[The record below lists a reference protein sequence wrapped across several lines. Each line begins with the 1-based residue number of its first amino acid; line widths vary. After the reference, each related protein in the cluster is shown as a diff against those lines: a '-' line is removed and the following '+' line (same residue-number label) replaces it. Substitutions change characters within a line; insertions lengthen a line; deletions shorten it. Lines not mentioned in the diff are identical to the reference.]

1 MIIVLEEVL
10 YPAGQ
15 STHTV
20 AFSTTGEPSPPLVS
34 FRLFEAYRPATQL
47 EQLAFP
53 CAEICPA
60 PHGSQSSMDEEYFD
74 EISVMYVPAG
84 HISQLS

>member
-1 MIIVLEEVL
+1 MNILLEEVI

-20 AFSTTGEPSPPLVS
+20 AFSTTGETSPPLVS
-34 FRLFEAYRPATQL
+34 FRLFEAYRPAAQL

-53 CAEICPA
+53 RAEICPA
-60 PHGSQSSMDEEYFD
+60 PHASQSSMDEEVFD

-84 HISQLS
+84 HISQPS

>member
-1 MIIVLEEVL
+1 MIIALEEVL

-20 AFSTTGEPSPPLVS
+20 AFATTGEPSPPLVS
-34 FRLFEAYRPATQL
+34 VRLFEAYRPAAQL
-47 EQLAFP
+47 AQLAFP
-53 CAEICPA
+53 RAEICPA
-60 PHGSQSSMDEEYFD
+60 PHGSQFSMDEEYFD
-74 EISVMYVPAG
+74 EIFVMYVPAR

>member
-1 MIIVLEEVL
+1 MIIVLEEVI

-20 AFSTTGEPSPPLVS
+20 AFSITGEPIPPLLS
-34 FRLFEAYRPATQL
+34 LASLEAYRPAVQL

-53 CAEICPA
+53 RVEICPA

>member
-1 MIIVLEEVL
+1 MIIVLEEDM

-15 STHTV
+15 FTQTV
-20 AFSTTGEPSPPLVS
+20 AFSTTGEPIPPLLSLV
-34 FRLFEAYRPATQL
+34 LFEACRPAAQL

-53 CAEICPA
+53 RAEICPA
-60 PHGSQSSMDEEYFD
+60 PHGSQSSIDEEYFD
-74 EISVMYVPAG
+74 KISVMYVPAG